1 MTKKIAITG
10 GIGSGKSFVTKILK
24 EMGFPVFSCD
34 KIYAEVVNSH
44 SYIENVCKYFPSA
57 VREGKIDK
65 KRLSDIV
72 FQDDNARKT
81 LNGIAHPLIMD
92 QLFKQ
97 MNTCTD
103 TLAFA
108 EVPLLF
114 EGGFENLFDGVIVVL
129 REKQERIKAVQE
141 RDELREEEVLAR
153 MNAQVDYDSEETRE
167 KLKNKNVYLLINDK
181 DKQALKRSVD
191 DLLERIEKR
200 ES

>member
-1 MTKKIAITG
+1 
-10 GIGSGKSFVTKILK
+10 
-24 EMGFPVFSCD
+24 
-34 KIYAEVVNSH
+34 
-44 SYIENVCKYFPSA
+44 
-57 VREGKIDK
+57 
-65 KRLSDIV
+65 
-72 FQDDNARKT
+72 
-81 LNGIAHPLIMD
+81 
-92 QLFKQ
+92 

-114 EGGFENLFDGVIVVL
+114 EGRFENLFDGVIVVL

-153 MNAQVDYDSEETRE
+153 MNAQVDYESEETRE